1 MSALVTPFFCRGY
14 SYSHVF
20 LLDDWRSIL
29 DLAVLLE
36 CCSLSFCFV
45 FESCRW
51 RKNWFAPRWFPLIL
65 NFAQFDFPSISWLW
79 SLNIFSYFCRFF
91 MAPRELLEFFV
102 SLTSALDNLHWFP
115 RWLLWV
121 FSAKY
126 LWKLFPTILRFIV
139 EELWNHPPMT
149 TLLFLSLLAWSSF
162 ASVWPDFNP
171 LKVFLDLQVLVWSHI
186 RSSLVRM
193 EPLLDS
199 ILPEV
204 GSSMEP

>member
-1 MSALVTPFFCRGY
+1 
-14 SYSHVF
+14 
-20 LLDDWRSIL
+20 
-29 DLAVLLE
+29 
-36 CCSLSFCFV
+36 
-45 FESCRW
+45 
-51 RKNWFAPRWFPLIL
+51 
-65 NFAQFDFPSISWLW
+65 
-79 SLNIFSYFCRFF
+79 

-171 LKVFLDLQVLVWSHI
+171 LKVFLDLQVLVWSQI

-193 EPLLDS
+193 EALLDS